1 VNLPKLKKFKIKYG
15 WREIEIGNNVSYI
28 CFSRFEMEFELK
40 FRELDFNEIW
50 LASSLLHLIARK
62 NKFPAKEYKKF
73 EFPLK
78 MEFGLI
84 LL

>member
-1 VNLPKLKKFKIKYG
+1 LKNLG
-15 WREIEIGNNVSYI
+15 T
-28 CFSRFEMEFELK
+28 
-40 FRELDFNEIW
+40 LDFKEIW

-62 NKFPAKEYKKF
+62 NKFPAKGDQKF

>member
-1 VNLPKLKKFKIKYG
+1 LKSKKKSL
-15 WREIEIGNNVSYI
+15 EILGTFN
-28 CFSRFEMEFELK
+28 
-40 FRELDFNEIW
+40 FNEIW

-62 NKFPAKEYKKF
+62 NKIPAKEDQKF
-73 EFPLK
+73 EFPLN